1 MMVIVAGGA
10 GFIGSHLCEYL
21 LERGYKVICLDN
33 FITGREE
40 NIRGLL
46 DDENFKFIEMDIT
59 EPLPEIDAD
68 WIFNLASP
76 ASPPDY
82 MAHPITTMR
91 TGSFGTYNLLEL
103 ARERDA
109 RILFAS
115 TSEVYGDP
123 QVHPQREDYWGNVN
137 PVGPRSVY
145 DEAKRFS
152 EALTMAYKRYYGLDT
167 RIARIF
173 NTYGPRMRENDGRA
187 IPNFI
192 AQALRGEPLTVY
204 GDGSQTRSFC
214 HISDMV
220 RGLYL
225 LMESRYS
232 EPVNI
237 GNPNELSI
245 LELAKLIIDLT
256 GSDSPIE
263 FEPLPVDDPKARMPE
278 ITRIKEAAG
287 WEPRVGL
294 RDGLK
299 DTIEY
304 FRRVIG

>member
-21 LERGYKVICLDN
+21 LERGYEVICLDN

-40 NIRGLL
+40 NIRGLI

-123 QVHPQREDYWGNVN
+123 QMHPQREDYWGNVN

-225 LMESRYS
+225 LMESRYR

-245 LELAKLIIDLT
+245 LELANLIIDLT

-278 ITRIKEAAG
+278 ITRIKEAVG

-304 FRRVIG
+304 FRRVMG

>member
-21 LERGYKVICLDN
+21 LEREYEVICLDN

-76 ASPPDY
+76 ASPLDY

-103 ARERDA
+103 ARKRDA

-123 QVHPQREDYWGNVN
+123 QMHPQREDYWGNVN

>member
-21 LERGYKVICLDN
+21 LERGYEVICLDN
-33 FITGREE
+33 FITGREK

-103 ARERDA
+103 ARKRDA
-109 RILFAS
+109 SILFAS

-214 HISDMV
+214 HISDMI

-256 GSDSPIE
+256 GSDSRIE
-263 FEPLPVDDPKARMPE
+263 FEPLPVDDPKVRMPE
-278 ITRIKEAAG
+278 ITRIKEAVG
-287 WEPRVGL
+287 WEPSVGL

>member
-1 MMVIVAGGA
+1 
-10 GFIGSHLCEYL
+10 
-21 LERGYKVICLDN
+21 
-33 FITGREE
+33 
-40 NIRGLL
+40 
-46 DDENFKFIEMDIT
+46 
-59 EPLPEIDAD
+59 
-68 WIFNLASP
+68 
-76 ASPPDY
+76 
-82 MAHPITTMR
+82 MR
-91 TGSFGTYNLLEL
+91 TGSFGTYNLLEF
-103 ARERDA
+103 AKKRDA
-109 RILFAS
+109 SILFAS

-123 QVHPQREDYWGNVN
+123 QMHPQREDYWGNVN

-214 HISDMV
+214 HISDMI

-225 LMESRYS
+225 LMESGYG

-245 LELAKLIIDLT
+245 LELAKLIIGLT
-256 GSDSPIE
+256 GSDSRIE
-263 FEPLPVDDPKARMPE
+263 FEPLPIDDPKARMPE
-278 ITRIKEAAG
+278 ITRIKEAVG
-287 WEPRVGL
+287 WEPRVRL

>member
-1 MMVIVAGGA
+1 MKTIVAGGA

-21 LERGYKVICLDN
+21 LKNGYEVICLDN
-33 FITGREE
+33 LITGIVS
-40 NIRGLL
+40 NIKGLL
-46 DDENFKFIEMDIT
+46 EDENFKFIEMDIT
-59 EPLPEIDAD
+59 EPLPKIDSD

-103 ARERDA
+103 ARKTDA

-123 QVHPQREDYWGNVN
+123 RVHPQREDYWGNVN

-152 EALTMAYKRYYGLDT
+152 EALTTAYNSFYGIDT
-167 RIARIF
+167 SIARIF
-173 NTYGPRMRENDGRA
+173 NTYGPKMRENDGRA

-192 AQALRGEPLTVY
+192 PQALRGEPLMVY

-220 RGLYL
+220 EGLYL
-225 LMESRYS
+225 LMESKHS
-232 EPVNI
+232 KPVNI

-245 LELAKLIIDLT
+245 LELAKVIIDLAD
-256 GSDSPIE
+256 SDSRIK
-263 FEPLPVDDPKARMPE
+263 FKPLPVDDPKVRMPD
-278 ITRIKEAAG
+278 ITRVKEALG
-287 WEPRVGL
+287 WEPKVGL

-304 FRRVIG
+304 FRRNIR

>member
-21 LERGYKVICLDN
+21 LERGYEVICLDN

-40 NIRGLL
+40 NIRGLI

-214 HISDMV
+214 HISDMI

-245 LELAKLIIDLT
+245 LELANLIIDLT

-278 ITRIKEAAG
+278 ITRIKEAVG

-304 FRRVIG
+304 FRRVMG

>member
-21 LERGYKVICLDN
+21 LERGYEVICLDN

-103 ARERDA
+103 AKKRDA

-214 HISDMV
+214 HISDMI

-256 GSDSPIE
+256 GSDSRIE
-263 FEPLPVDDPKARMPE
+263 FEPLPIDDPKARMPE
-278 ITRIKEAAG
+278 ITRIKEAVG

>member
-1 MMVIVAGGA
+1 MKTIVAGGA

-21 LERGYKVICLDN
+21 LKNGYEVICLDN
-33 FITGREE
+33 LITGIVS
-40 NIRGLL
+40 NIKGLL
-46 DDENFKFIEMDIT
+46 EDENFKFIEMDIT
-59 EPLPEIDAD
+59 EPLPKIDSD

-103 ARERDA
+103 ARKTDA

-123 QVHPQREDYWGNVN
+123 RVHPQREDYWGNVN

-152 EALTMAYKRYYGLDT
+152 EALTTAYNSFYGIDT
-167 RIARIF
+167 SIARIF
-173 NTYGPRMRENDGRA
+173 NTYGPKMRENDGRA

-192 AQALRGEPLTVY
+192 PQALRGEPLMVY

-220 RGLYL
+220 EGLYL
-225 LMESRYS
+225 LMESKHS
-232 EPVNI
+232 KPVNI

-245 LELAKLIIDLT
+245 LELAKVIIDLA
-256 GSDSPIE
+256 GSDSRIK
-263 FEPLPVDDPKARMPE
+263 FKPLPVDDPKVRMPD
-278 ITRIKEAAG
+278 ITRVKEALG
-287 WEPRVGL
+287 WEPKVGL

-304 FRRVIG
+304 FRRNIR

>member
-21 LERGYKVICLDN
+21 LERGYEVICLDN

-103 ARERDA
+103 ARKRDA
-109 RILFAS
+109 SILFAS

-123 QVHPQREDYWGNVN
+123 QMHPQREDYWGNVN

-256 GSDSPIE
+256 GSDSRIE
-263 FEPLPVDDPKARMPE
+263 FEPLPVDDPKVRMPE
-278 ITRIKEAAG
+278 ITRIKEAVG